1 MTLTPTPDS
10 QVPVPGD
17 VPHLQLKARL
27 LMVLMALLVAI
38 SGVYVLYAR
47 GWFEETRHLV
57 LVAEDSE
64 GVIVGM
70 DMTFSGF
77 PIGRV
82 QRIALGPDGKAH
94 IEVEVNAKDAHWL
107 RTSSVFTLLRSVVG
121 GTNLRAY
128 SGIPTDPPLPDNAQ
142 RSVLQG
148 DVGAE
153 LPKVIASTRELLD
166 HLAALTGRV
175 NEPTGTLDKANQLL
189 AQASTLAATANAL
202 AGKADT
208 QVFGKQGVLPETR
221 ATVVQLKSL
230 LMEARSSLQ
239 KVDLVLL
246 NAQKVSA
253 DTATISSN
261 AAKASVDLD
270 ALRADV
276 DASLRNVQGL
286 VDDINRKWP
295 FARDREITLP

>member
-1 MTLTPTPDS
+1 MNTPPPPDAPLPS
-10 QVPVPGD
+10 D
-17 VPHLQLKARL
+17 VAHLQLKARL
-27 LMVLMALLVAI
+27 LLLFMVLLVVS

-47 GWFEETRHLV
+47 GWFEETRQLV

-94 IEVEVNAKDAHWL
+94 IVVEVSAKDAHWL
-107 RTSSVFTLLRSVVG
+107 RTSSIFTLVRSVVG
-121 GTNLRAY
+121 GTNIRAY
-128 SGIPTDPPLPDNAQ
+128 SGIPTDPPLPDNAE

-166 HLAALTGRV
+166 NLTALTGRV
-175 NEPTGTLDKANQLL
+175 NEPMGALDKANQLL
-189 AQASTLAATANAL
+189 AQANAL
-202 AGKADT
+202 AGKANTLAAQADT
-208 QVFGKQGVLPETR
+208 QLFGKKGVLPETR

-230 LMEARSSLQ
+230 LEEARTSLQ

-253 DTATISSN
+253 DAATITDN

-295 FARDREITLP
+295 FARDRDISLP

>member
-1 MTLTPTPDS
+1 MTTPPPLDTPLPS
-10 QVPVPGD
+10 D
-17 VPHLQLKARL
+17 VAHLQLKARL
-27 LMVLMALLVAI
+27 LMLFMVLLVVS

-94 IEVEVNAKDAHWL
+94 IVVEISAKDAHWL
-107 RTSSVFTLLRSVVG
+107 RTSSIFTLVRSVVG

-128 SGIPTDPPLPDNAQ
+128 SGIPTDPPLPDNAE

-166 HLAALTGRV
+166 NLAALTGRV
-175 NEPTGTLDKANQLL
+175 NEPTGALDKANQLL
-189 AQASTLAATANAL
+189 AQANTLAA
-202 AGKADT
+202 KADT

-230 LMEARSSLQ
+230 LMEARTSLQ
-239 KVDLVLL
+239 KVDLVLH

-253 DTATISSN
+253 DAATITDN
-261 AAKASVDLD
+261 AAKASIDLG

>member
-1 MTLTPTPDS
+1 MTTPPPSDAPLPS
-10 QVPVPGD
+10 D
-17 VPHLQLKARL
+17 VAHLQLKARL
-27 LMVLMALLVAI
+27 LMLFMVLLVVS

-94 IEVEVNAKDAHWL
+94 IEVDISAKDAHWL
-107 RTSSVFTLLRSVVG
+107 RTSSVFTLVRSVVG
-121 GTNLRAY
+121 GTNIRAY
-128 SGIPTDPPLPDNAQ
+128 SGIPTDPPLPDNAE

-153 LPKVIASTRELLD
+153 LPKVIVSTRELLD
-166 HLAALTGRV
+166 NLTTLTGRV
-175 NEPTGTLDKANQLL
+175 NEPTGTLDKANHLL
-189 AQASTLAATANAL
+189 AQVNTLAAKT
-202 AGKADT
+202 DT

-221 ATVVQLKSL
+221 ATVVQLNAL
-230 LMEARSSLQ
+230 LLEARASLQ
-239 KVDLVLL
+239 KVDAVLH

-253 DTATISSN
+253 DAATITEN
-261 AAKASVDLD
+261 AAKASVDLG

>member
-1 MTLTPTPDS
+1 MTTPPPLDTPLPS
-10 QVPVPGD
+10 D
-17 VPHLQLKARL
+17 VAHLQLKARFL
-27 LMVLMALLVAI
+27 MLFMVLLVVS

-94 IEVEVNAKDAHWL
+94 IVVEISAKDAHWL
-107 RTSSVFTLLRSVVG
+107 RTSSVFTLVRSVVG

-128 SGIPTDPPLPDNAQ
+128 SGMPTDPPLPDNAE

-166 HLAALTGRV
+166 NLAALTGRV

-189 AQASTLAATANAL
+189 AQANTLAA
-202 AGKADT
+202 KADT

-230 LMEARSSLQ
+230 LMEARTSLQ
-239 KVDLVLL
+239 KVDLVLH

-253 DTATISSN
+253 DAATITDN
-261 AAKASVDLD
+261 AAKASVDLG

>member
-1 MTLTPTPDS
+1 MTTPPPLDTPLPS
-10 QVPVPGD
+10 D
-17 VPHLQLKARL
+17 VAHLQLKARL
-27 LMVLMALLVAI
+27 LMLFMVLLVVS

-94 IEVEVNAKDAHWL
+94 IVVEISAKDAHWL
-107 RTSSVFTLLRSVVG
+107 RTSSVFTLVRSVVG

-128 SGIPTDPPLPDNAQ
+128 SGMPTDPPLPDNAE

-166 HLAALTGRV
+166 NLAALTGRV

-189 AQASTLAATANAL
+189 AQANTLAA
-202 AGKADT
+202 KADT

-230 LMEARSSLQ
+230 LMEARTSLQ
-239 KVDLVLL
+239 KVDLVLH

-253 DTATISSN
+253 DAATITDN
-261 AAKASVDLD
+261 AAKASADLG

>member
-1 MTLTPTPDS
+1 MTTPPPLDTPLPS
-10 QVPVPGD
+10 D
-17 VPHLQLKARL
+17 VAHLQLKARL
-27 LMVLMALLVAI
+27 LMLFMVLLVVS

-94 IEVEVNAKDAHWL
+94 IVVEISAKDAHWL
-107 RTSSVFTLLRSVVG
+107 RTSSIFTLVRSVVG

-128 SGIPTDPPLPDNAQ
+128 SGMPTDPPLPDNAE

-166 HLAALTGRV
+166 NVAALTGRV

-189 AQASTLAATANAL
+189 AQANTLAA
-202 AGKADT
+202 KADT

-230 LMEARSSLQ
+230 LIEARTSLQ
-239 KVDLVLL
+239 KVDLVLH

-253 DTATISSN
+253 DAATITDN
-261 AAKASVDLD
+261 AAKASADLG

>member
-1 MTLTPTPDS
+1 MTTPPPLDTPLPS
-10 QVPVPGD
+10 D
-17 VPHLQLKARL
+17 VAHLQLKARL
-27 LMVLMALLVAI
+27 LMLFMVLLIVS

-94 IEVEVNAKDAHWL
+94 IVVEVSAKDAHWL
-107 RTSSVFTLLRSVVG
+107 RTSSIFTLVRSVVG
-121 GTNLRAY
+121 GTNIRAY
-128 SGIPTDPPLPDNAQ
+128 SGMPTDPPLPDNAE

-166 HLAALTGRV
+166 NLAALTGRV
-175 NEPTGTLDKANQLL
+175 NEPMGALDKANQLL
-189 AQASTLAATANAL
+189 AQANAL
-202 AGKADT
+202 AGKANTLVAQADT
-208 QVFGKQGVLPETR
+208 QLFGKQGVLPETR

-230 LMEARSSLQ
+230 LMEARTSLQ

-253 DTATISSN
+253 DAATITDN

>member
-1 MTLTPTPDS
+1 MTTPPPLDTPLPS
-10 QVPVPGD
+10 D
-17 VPHLQLKARL
+17 VAHLQLKARL
-27 LMVLMALLVAI
+27 LMLFMVLLVVS

-94 IEVEVNAKDAHWL
+94 IEVEISAKDAHWL
-107 RTSSVFTLLRSVVG
+107 RTSSIFTLVRSVVG

-128 SGIPTDPPLPDNAQ
+128 SGMPTDPPLPDNAE

-166 HLAALTGRV
+166 NLAALTGRV

-189 AQASTLAATANAL
+189 AQANTLAA
-202 AGKADT
+202 KADT

-239 KVDLVLL
+239 KVDLVLH

-253 DTATISSN
+253 DAATITDN
-261 AAKASVDLD
+261 AAKASIDLG

>member
-1 MTLTPTPDS
+1 
-10 QVPVPGD
+10 VA
-17 VPHLQLKARL
+17 HLQLKARL
-27 LMVLMALLVAI
+27 LMLFMVLLVVS

-94 IEVEVNAKDAHWL
+94 IEVEISAKDAHWL
-107 RTSSVFTLLRSVVG
+107 RTSSIFTLVRSVVG

-128 SGIPTDPPLPDNAQ
+128 SGMPTDPPLPDNAE

-166 HLAALTGRV
+166 NLAALTGRV

-189 AQASTLAATANAL
+189 AQANTLAA
-202 AGKADT
+202 KADT

-230 LMEARSSLQ
+230 LMEARTSLQ
-239 KVDLVLL
+239 KVDLVLH

-253 DTATISSN
+253 DAATITDN
-261 AAKASVDLD
+261 AAKASVDLG

>member
-1 MTLTPTPDS
+1 MTTPPSLDTPLPS
-10 QVPVPGD
+10 D
-17 VPHLQLKARL
+17 VSHLQLKARL
-27 LMVLMALLVAI
+27 LMLFMVLLI
-38 SGVYVLYAR
+38 ISSGVYVLYAR

-82 QRIALGPDGKAH
+82 RRIALGPDGKAH
-94 IEVEVNAKDAHWL
+94 IEVDVSAKDAHWL
-107 RTSSVFTLLRSVVG
+107 RTSSVFTLVRSVVG
-121 GTNLRAY
+121 GTNIRAY
-128 SGIPTDPPLPDNAQ
+128 SGMPTDPPLPDHAE

-166 HLAALTGRV
+166 NLTALTGRV

-189 AQASTLAATANAL
+189 AQANAL
-202 AGKADT
+202 AGKANTLAAQADT

-230 LMEARSSLQ
+230 LMEARTSLQ

-253 DTATISSN
+253 DAATITDN

-270 ALRADV
+270 TLRADV

>member
-1 MTLTPTPDS
+1 MTTPPPSDAPLPS
-10 QVPVPGD
+10 D
-17 VPHLQLKARL
+17 VAHLQLKARL
-27 LMVLMALLVAI
+27 LMLFMVLLVI
-38 SGVYVLYAR
+38 SSGVYVLYAR

-94 IEVEVNAKDAHWL
+94 IEVNISAKDAHWL
-107 RTSSVFTLLRSVVG
+107 RTSSVFTLVRSVVG
-121 GTNLRAY
+121 GTNIRAY
-128 SGIPTDPPLPDNAQ
+128 SGIPTDPPLPDNAE

-153 LPKVIASTRELLD
+153 LPKVIVSTRELLD
-166 HLAALTGRV
+166 NLTTLTGRV

-189 AQASTLAATANAL
+189 AQVNTLAAKT
-202 AGKADT
+202 DT

-221 ATVVQLKSL
+221 ATVVQLNAL
-230 LMEARSSLQ
+230 LLEARASLQ
-239 KVDLVLL
+239 KVDAVLH

-253 DTATISSN
+253 DAATITGN

-270 ALRADV
+270 ALRAEV
-276 DASLRNVQGL
+276 DTSLRNVQGL

>member
-1 MTLTPTPDS
+1 MTTPPPLDTPLPS
-10 QVPVPGD
+10 D
-17 VPHLQLKARL
+17 VAHLQLKARL
-27 LMVLMALLVAI
+27 LMLFMVLLVVS

-94 IEVEVNAKDAHWL
+94 IVVEISAKDAHWL
-107 RTSSVFTLLRSVVG
+107 RTSSVFTLVRSVVG

-128 SGIPTDPPLPDNAQ
+128 SGMPTDPPLPDNAE

-166 HLAALTGRV
+166 NLAALTGRV

-189 AQASTLAATANAL
+189 AQANTLAA
-202 AGKADT
+202 KADT

-230 LMEARSSLQ
+230 LMEARTSLQ
-239 KVDLVLL
+239 KVDLVLH

-253 DTATISSN
+253 DAATITDN
-261 AAKASVDLD
+261 AAKASVDLG

>member
-1 MTLTPTPDS
+1 MTTPPPLDTPLPS
-10 QVPVPGD
+10 D
-17 VPHLQLKARL
+17 VAHLQLKARFL
-27 LMVLMALLVAI
+27 MLFMVLLVVS

-94 IEVEVNAKDAHWL
+94 IVVEISAKDAHWL
-107 RTSSVFTLLRSVVG
+107 RTSSVFTLVRSVVG
-121 GTNLRAY
+121 GTTLRAY
-128 SGIPTDPPLPDNAQ
+128 SGMPTDPPLPDNAE

-166 HLAALTGRV
+166 NLAALTGRV

-189 AQASTLAATANAL
+189 AQANTLAA
-202 AGKADT
+202 KADT

-230 LMEARSSLQ
+230 LMEARTSLQ
-239 KVDLVLL
+239 KVDLVLH

-253 DTATISSN
+253 DAATITDN
-261 AAKASVDLD
+261 AAKASVDLG

>member
-1 MTLTPTPDS
+1 MTTPPPLDTPLPS
-10 QVPVPGD
+10 D
-17 VPHLQLKARL
+17 VAHLQLKARL
-27 LMVLMALLVAI
+27 LMLFMVLLVVS

-47 GWFEETRHLV
+47 GWFEETRQLV

-94 IEVEVNAKDAHWL
+94 IEVEISAKDAHWL
-107 RTSSVFTLLRSVVG
+107 RTSSVFTLVRSVVG
-121 GTNLRAY
+121 GTNIRAY
-128 SGIPTDPPLPDNAQ
+128 SGMPTDPPLPDNAE

-166 HLAALTGRV
+166 NLAMLTGRV
-175 NEPTGTLDKANQLL
+175 NEPTGALDKANQLL
-189 AQASTLAATANAL
+189 TQANTLAA
-202 AGKADT
+202 KADT

-230 LMEARSSLQ
+230 LMEARTSLQ
-239 KVDLVLL
+239 KVDLVLH

-253 DTATISSN
+253 DAATITGN
-261 AAKASVDLD
+261 AAKASADLD

-276 DASLRNVQGL
+276 DASLRKVQGL

>member
-1 MTLTPTPDS
+1 
-10 QVPVPGD
+10 
-17 VPHLQLKARL
+17 
-27 LMVLMALLVAI
+27 
-38 SGVYVLYAR
+38 
-47 GWFEETRHLV
+47 
-57 LVAEDSE
+57 
-64 GVIVGM
+64 M

-94 IEVEVNAKDAHWL
+94 IVVEISAKDAHWL
-107 RTSSVFTLLRSVVG
+107 RISSIFTLVRSVVG

-128 SGIPTDPPLPDNAQ
+128 SGMPTDPPLPDNAE

-166 HLAALTGRV
+166 NLAALTGRV

-189 AQASTLAATANAL
+189 AQANTLASN
-202 AGKADT
+202 ADT

-221 ATVVQLKSL
+221 AAVVQLKSL
-230 LMEARSSLQ
+230 LMEARTSLQ
-239 KVDLVLL
+239 KVDLVLH

-253 DTATISSN
+253 DAATITEN
-261 AAKASVDLD
+261 AAKASVDLG

>member
-1 MTLTPTPDS
+1 MTTPPPSDAPLPS
-10 QVPVPGD
+10 D
-17 VPHLQLKARL
+17 VAHLQLKARL
-27 LMVLMALLVAI
+27 LMLFMVLLVVS

-94 IEVEVNAKDAHWL
+94 IVVEVSAKDAHWL
-107 RTSSVFTLLRSVVG
+107 RTSSVFTLVRSVVG
-121 GTNLRAY
+121 GTNIRAY
-128 SGIPTDPPLPDNAQ
+128 SGMPTDPPLPDNAE

-166 HLAALTGRV
+166 NLAALTGRV

-189 AQASTLAATANAL
+189 AQANAL
-202 AGKADT
+202 AAKADT

-230 LMEARSSLQ
+230 LMEARTSLQ
-239 KVDLVLL
+239 KVDLVLH

-253 DTATISSN
+253 DAATITDN

>member
-1 MTLTPTPDS
+1 MTTPPPLDTPLPS
-10 QVPVPGD
+10 D
-17 VPHLQLKARL
+17 VANLQLKARL
-27 LMVLMALLVAI
+27 LMLFMVLLVVS

-47 GWFEETRHLV
+47 GWFEETRRLV

-94 IEVEVNAKDAHWL
+94 IVVEISAKDAHWL
-107 RTSSVFTLLRSVVG
+107 RTSSVFTLVRSVVG

-128 SGIPTDPPLPDNAQ
+128 SGMPTDPPLPDNAE

-166 HLAALTGRV
+166 NLAALTGRV

-189 AQASTLAATANAL
+189 AQANTLAA
-202 AGKADT
+202 KADT

-230 LMEARSSLQ
+230 LMEARTSLQ
-239 KVDLVLL
+239 KVDLVLH

-253 DTATISSN
+253 DAATITDN
-261 AAKASVDLD
+261 AAKASADLG

>member
-1 MTLTPTPDS
+1 MTTPPPLDTPLPS
-10 QVPVPGD
+10 D
-17 VPHLQLKARL
+17 VAHLQLKARFL
-27 LMVLMALLVAI
+27 MLFMVLLVVS

-94 IEVEVNAKDAHWL
+94 IVVEISAKDAHWL
-107 RTSSVFTLLRSVVG
+107 RTSSVFTLVRSVVG

-128 SGIPTDPPLPDNAQ
+128 SGMPTDPPLPDNAE

-166 HLAALTGRV
+166 NLAALTGRV

-189 AQASTLAATANAL
+189 AQANTLAA
-202 AGKADT
+202 KADT

-230 LMEARSSLQ
+230 LMEARTSLQ
-239 KVDLVLL
+239 KVDLVLH

-253 DTATISSN
+253 DAATITDN
-261 AAKASVDLD
+261 AAKASADLG